1 MSSIDV
7 LLLERRLRLNRNDLE
22 VNAMCIANARAHF
35 ERNLARLEKQRD
47 ALEREGERLADDL
60 RWLRLSELIH
70 TPCWRYRVA
79 S

>member
-1 MSSIDV
+1 MSRLDV
-7 LLLERRLRLNRNDLE
+7 LLLERRLRLNRSDLE

-47 ALEREGERLADDL
+47 ELEREGERLADDL